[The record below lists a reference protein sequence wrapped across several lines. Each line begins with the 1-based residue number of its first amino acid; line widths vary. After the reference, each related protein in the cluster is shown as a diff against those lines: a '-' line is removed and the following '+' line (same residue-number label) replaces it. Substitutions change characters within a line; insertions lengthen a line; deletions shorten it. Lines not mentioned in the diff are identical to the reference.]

1 MQLEFLIFRPME
13 PRDAKEYKD
22 ALIETL
28 DDLKL
33 YKSTLVE
40 HPNISVKKTE
50 LMIRANQYFQK
61 TNEDFF
67 VLMNGKRM
75 VAYGYA
81 VKRPNR
87 EWSELGLWV
96 RKSHQGQGIGAHM
109 LRLLARHA
117 FSRHSPIG
125 VYVVVDSF
133 NLRMCR
139 TAFKLGFTQD
149 TVFEREA
156 TSEVDTENLRSGR
169 VSGIDLHLILLKED
183 MGSLNIDDFPVNA

>member
-1 MQLEFLIFRPME
+1 ME
-13 PRDAKEYKD
+13 PSDAKEYKD
-22 ALIETL
+22 SLIETL

-40 HPNISVKKTE
+40 HPNIGVRKTE

-61 TNEDFF
+61 PNEDFF

-87 EWSELGLWV
+87 DWSELGLWV
-96 RKSHQGQGIGAHM
+96 RKSYQGKGIGVHM

-125 VYVVVDSF
+125 VYVVVDSS
-133 NLRMCR
+133 NSRMCR
-139 TAFKLGFTQD
+139 TASKLGFTQD
-149 TVFEREA
+149 SILEREA
-156 TSEVDTENLRSGR
+156 TSEIDAENQRSGK
-169 VSGIDLHLILLKED
+169 VSGVDLHLILMRED
-183 MGSLNIDDFPVNA
+183 MDSLNFDDFPINV

>member
-1 MQLEFLIFRPME
+1 MELEFLKFRPME
-13 PRDAKEYKD
+13 PSDAKEYKD

-40 HPNISVKKTE
+40 YPHIGVKKTE

-61 TNEDFF
+61 PNEDFF

-87 EWSELGLWV
+87 EWRELGLWV
-96 RKSHQGQGIGAHM
+96 RKSYQGQGVGVHM

-125 VYVVVDSF
+125 VYVVVDSS

-139 TAFKLGFTQD
+139 TALKLGFTQD
-149 TVFEREA
+149 TVLEREA
-156 TSEVDTENLRSGR
+156 TSEVDAENLRSGR
-169 VSGIDLHLILLKED
+169 VSGIDLHLILMRED
-183 MGSLNIDDFPVNA
+183 MGSLNIEDFPINA

>member
-13 PRDAKEYKD
+13 PRDAKEYRN
-22 ALIETL
+22 ALNETL

-33 YKSTLVE
+33 YKSALVE
-40 HPNISVKKTE
+40 DPNIGVKKTE

-61 TNEDFF
+61 RNEDFF

-96 RKSHQGQGIGAHM
+96 RKSYQGQGIGVHM

-125 VYVVVDSF
+125 VYVVVDSS

-139 TAFKLGFTQD
+139 TALKLGFTQD

-156 TSEVDTENLRSGR
+156 TSEVDAENLRSGR
-169 VSGIDLHLILLKED
+169 VSGIDLHLILMRED
-183 MGSLNIDDFPVNA
+183 MGSLSI

>member
-1 MQLEFLIFRPME
+1 MELKFLKFRPME
-13 PRDAKEYKD
+13 PSDAKEYKD

-33 YKSTLVE
+33 YKSSLVE
-40 HPNISVKKTE
+40 YPNIGVKTTE

-61 TNEDFF
+61 PNEDFF

-125 VYVVVDSF
+125 VYVVVDSS

-139 TAFKLGFTQD
+139 TAFNLGFIQD
-149 TVFEREA
+149 NVFEREA
-156 TSEVDTENLRSGR
+156 TSEVDAENLRSGR
-169 VSGIDLHLILLKED
+169 VSGIDLHLILMRED
-183 MGSLNIDDFPVNA
+183 MDSLNIDDFPINA